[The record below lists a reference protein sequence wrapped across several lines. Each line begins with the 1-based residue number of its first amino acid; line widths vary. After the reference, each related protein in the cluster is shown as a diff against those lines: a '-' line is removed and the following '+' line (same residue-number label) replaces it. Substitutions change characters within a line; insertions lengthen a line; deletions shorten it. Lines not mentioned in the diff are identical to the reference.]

1 MKALVKY
8 ALESGNMEIRDVPEP
23 VCGSDQVKI
32 QIERAGICGSDLKI
46 YHSEIGIPLNPPVTT
61 GHEFSGTI
69 VEVGSDVK
77 DFKVGEQVVSETAYS
92 YCGIC
97 ENCSEGYYN
106 LCDQRKTLGYWY
118 NGVFTDYTVVPAAR
132 VHRIPKNV
140 SLKAAAMTEPLA
152 CVVHAIFD
160 LTVIKPGETVLVSG
174 PGAIGLMALQIAK
187 SFGATVIIS
196 GTNADIKRL
205 ELAKTLGADYAI
217 NVQETNLKDFVLE
230 KTNGLGVD
238 VVLECSGNEF
248 AINAALNVVK
258 KRGYFTLIG
267 MAGKPIEFDIVKINY
282 LEIKLSGS
290 LGSRKDSWRK
300 SLKLLEEGAVQLEP
314 LIDVELPLS
323 DWEEAFNKFEAKEGI
338 KFMLVPEIAQK

>member
-8 ALESGNMEIRDVPEP
+8 AQESGNMEIRDVPEP
-23 VCGSDQVKI
+23 VCGPDQVKI

-46 YHSEIGIPLNPPVTT
+46 FHSQIGIPMNPPVTT

-69 VEVGSDVK
+69 VEVGSDVS
-77 DFKVGEQVVSETAYS
+77 DFKVGEQVVSETAFS
-92 YCGIC
+92 YCGVC

-106 LCDQRKTLGYWY
+106 ICDQRKTLGYWY
-118 NGVFTDYTVVPAAR
+118 DGVFTDYTVVPAGR

-140 SLKAAAMTEPLA
+140 TLKAAAMTEPLA
-152 CVVHAIFD
+152 CVVHAIYD
-160 LTVIKPGETVLVSG
+160 LTVIKPGDIVLISG
-174 PGAIGLMALQIAK
+174 PGAIGLMSLQIAK
-187 SFGATVIIS
+187 AFGAIVIIT

-205 ELAKTLGADYAI
+205 ELAKKLGADETI
-217 NVQETNLKDFVLE
+217 NVQENDLKEIILE

-248 AINAALNVVK
+248 AINSALEVVK
-258 KRGYFTLIG
+258 KRGYYTLIG
-267 MAGKPIEFDIVKINY
+267 MAGKPIKFDIVKLNY

-290 LGSRKDSWRK
+290 IGSRKDSWRK
-300 SLKLLEEGAVQLEP
+300 SLDLLGRGIVKLEP

-323 DWEEAFNKFEAKEGI
+323 DWEEAFKKFEAKEGI
-338 KFMLVPEIAQK
+338 KFMLIPEIAQK